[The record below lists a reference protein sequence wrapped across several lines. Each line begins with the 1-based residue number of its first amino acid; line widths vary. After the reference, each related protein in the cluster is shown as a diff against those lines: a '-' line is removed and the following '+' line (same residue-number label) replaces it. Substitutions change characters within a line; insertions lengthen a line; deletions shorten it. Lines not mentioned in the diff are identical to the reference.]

1 MRVLFSS
8 QGIAGSQ
15 VVRPCVP
22 LVWGQVHPATSGFR
36 AVSRSLDQA
45 PKGRSF
51 RLDCTWTQGGRFARM
66 GEGAVLLRAGWPGAN
81 YGVRPPDQDE
91 TPLSAAE
98 ALYLLPT
105 FEIRA

>member
-8 QGIAGSQ
+8 QGIAGSPD
-15 VVRPCVP
+15 VRPVLP
-22 LVWGQVHPATSGFR
+22 VVWRSVHPSNVSMGIRPYQVQR
-36 AVSRSLDQA
+36 AAAEGACRLDAVRTCGSRSEVM
-45 PKGRSF
+45 REVH
-51 RLDCTWTQGGRFARM
+51 R
-66 GEGAVLLRAGWPGAN
+66 VLRAGWPGAGI
-81 YGVRPPDQDE
+81 GVRAPEQDE